1 MTIEI
6 NDRIICKKM
15 SSDSSFT
22 RVIGE
27 VVGKRNGY
35 LMIEAEFVTDIWDS
49 KQTLKSVE
57 NLSVCVLETDATSHP
72 RSV

>member
-15 SSDSSFT
+15 PGDSNFT
-22 RVIGE
+22 RVIGT

-35 LMIEAEFVTDIWDS
+35 LLVDAEFVTDIWDS
-49 KQTLKSVE
+49 KQTLKPVE
-57 NLSVCVLETDATSHP
+57 NLSVGVLENDATSFP